1 MRDGTTPG
9 EASGI
14 LKSNSPL
21 AEGREN
27 HATYNANLKSLM
39 RRLWQNQGKR
49 LKKRKE
55 TWELP
60 GGLAGKGSRIVT
72 AWCRFIPWPRIS
84 TYCGHGQKSKTK
96 IYIHIHPGMCIKWT
110 YLQGYKT
117 LPFLEWASI
126 WCGRHFLL
134 RCLNFSVLLFTFVG
148 FEMFSTLVDYD
159 FN

>member
-60 GGLAGKGSRIVT
+60 GGLAGKGSRVVT
-72 AWCRFIPWPRIS
+72 AVARVIAVAQVQSLARDLLHAVSAAKKKKKSPTHIYSIS
-84 TYCGHGQKSKTK
+84 KGH
-96 IYIHIHPGMCIKWT
+96 
-110 YLQGYKT
+110 
-117 LPFLEWASI
+117 
-126 WCGRHFLL
+126 
-134 RCLNFSVLLFTFVG
+134 
-148 FEMFSTLVDYD
+148 
-159 FN
+159 